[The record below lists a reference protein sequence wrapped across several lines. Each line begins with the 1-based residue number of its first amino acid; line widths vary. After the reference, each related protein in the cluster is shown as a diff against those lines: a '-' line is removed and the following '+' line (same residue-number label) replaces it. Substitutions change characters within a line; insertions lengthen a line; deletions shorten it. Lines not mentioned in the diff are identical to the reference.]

1 VEDVVVVEE
10 GGVEGEEA
18 EEDVEAAVAE
28 TILYIP
34 CAPLL
39 LRFLMIMTAQLLY
52 NMLVECL

>member
-1 VEDVVVVEE
+1 
-10 GGVEGEEA
+10 VEGEEA